1 MKMSSIHRWLFI
13 FACNVAAPI
22 IYAGEVCTDRL
33 PITTPYGDLVR
44 RTCHEGE
51 KNLTSEI
58 LLSGKAVIKAKSLL
72 DEGRNNKKSVWIYSG
87 EWNGRNA
94 IFLLDISQNPIKAF
108 AFGITMA
115 TNEIDYVSWGKKND
129 VIAIK
134 NNVKFL
140 YQGGRLIPPDA
151 DYAASHSITDT
162 RNLRFDMKG
171 NVIATFDINKNIPFV
186 EVIESANK

>member
-1 MKMSSIHRWLFI
+1 MNLSSKYRWLFVI
-13 FACNVAAPI
+13 ACNVAAPI

-51 KNLTSEI
+51 EDLTFEI
-58 LLSGKAVIKAKSLL
+58 LLSGKAVIKAKSLS

-87 EWNGRNA
+87 EWKGRKA
-94 IFLLDISQNPIKAF
+94 IFLLDFSQNSPKAF

-151 DYAASHSITDT
+151 NYAASHSITDT

-171 NVIATFDINKNIPFV
+171 NVIATFDINKNVPFV
-186 EVIESANK
+186 EVIEPANK